1 MIEKTDKK
9 QYSPVYMEREKRVN
23 QAIALEKPDRVPV
36 VSLADSFMTSVSGL
50 TEKEAMFDYDKFAEA
65 WLDNSIKLN
74 FDMAPSPQARMSGKL
89 LELMGVRTISWP
101 GGQLDDNC
109 PFQYVESEILEDNEF
124 DELLANPGDF
134 TLRKILSRMSET
146 LNPLSMVP
154 FLHSLAYGYS
164 PATSIPAILGAPPV
178 MEMLK
183 RLIQVG
189 EESNRFNAMLGK
201 LSEDLAEKGYPLTYG
216 GLGLCPFDFVSD
228 FLRGM
233 RGSMLDLFKRPEKL
247 KAAVELFTP
256 VCIGNAIYMAQL
268 NGSSRVFIP
277 LHRGA
282 DGFMSNDQFREF
294 YWPGLKT
301 LLLALIDAGLT
312 PLPFFEGSY
321 TSRLE
326 FLRELPKGKILAH
339 MDQVDIDKFKK
350 VLGDT
355 ICFWGNVP
363 GSMLIAGTKGQ
374 TADYVK
380 KLIDIFG
387 DNGGLI
393 VDGSIEGIPS
403 QAKIENVMAMIE
415 TVHYYGKY

>member
-1 MIEKTDKK
+1 
-9 QYSPVYMEREKRVN
+9 
-23 QAIALEKPDRVPV
+23 
-36 VSLADSFMTSVSGL
+36 
-50 TEKEAMFDYDKFAEA
+50 
-65 WLDNSIKLN
+65 
-74 FDMAPSPQARMSGKL
+74 
-89 LELMGVRTISWP
+89 
-101 GGQLDDNC
+101 
-109 PFQYVESEILEDNEF
+109 
-124 DELLANPGDF
+124 
-134 TLRKILSRMSET
+134 
-146 LNPLSMVP
+146 
-154 FLHSLAYGYS
+154 
-164 PATSIPAILGAPPV
+164 
-178 MEMLK
+178 
-183 RLIQVG
+183 
-189 EESNRFNAMLGK
+189 
-201 LSEDLAEKGYPLTYG
+201 
-216 GLGLCPFDFVSD
+216 
-228 FLRGM
+228 
-233 RGSMLDLFKRPEKL
+233 MLDLFKRPEKL

-415 TVHYYGKY
+415 TVHDYGKY